1 MLDVSE
7 YKRYE
12 PPSLIEWKKNSNE
25 AQLKKVQELS
35 TEFDDKLEVIKVK
48 DQSIEVNLYMP
59 KDKVYDYLVSYEAYI
74 REKLGNFPVI
84 VLLKDR
90 ADENRKRK

>member
-1 MLDVSE
+1 MLDAND

-12 PPSLIEWKKNSNE
+12 PPSLIAWKKIPIE
-25 AQLKKVQELS
+25 EQLKKVKRLS
-35 TEFDDKLEVIKVK
+35 EKFNDKLEVIKVK
-48 DQSIEVNLYMP
+48 NQAIEVNLYMP

-74 REKLGNFPVI
+74 REELGNFPVI

-90 ADENRKRK
+90 TDENRKRK